1 MNNREVG
8 ADGEAKVVEYLKK
21 KGYLVIEKNYRT
33 RNFEIDIIAKT
44 GNTICFIEVKS
55 RKTSKYGL
63 PREAVTRKKQNQ
75 IIKGAMTY
83 IKYKK
88 LKVFS
93 YRFDVVEVFLEES
106 RINHIEN
113 AFWA

>member
-8 ADGEAKVVEYLKK
+8 SWGEAEVVDYLKK
-21 KGYLVIEKNYRT
+21 KGYLIVEKNYRT
-33 RNFEIDIIAKT
+33 RYSEIDIIAKT

-63 PREAVTRKKQNQ
+63 PREAVNRKKQNQ

-83 IKYKK
+83 IKYRK
-88 LKVFS
+88 LTTFS
-93 YRFDVVEVFLEES
+93 YRFDVVEVFLNDG

-113 AFWA
+113 AFWV

>member
-8 ADGEAKVVEYLKK
+8 SKGEAEVVEYLKK

-33 RNFEIDIIAKT
+33 KYFEIDIIAKT

-63 PREAVTRKKQNQ
+63 PREAVTKKKQNQ

-83 IKYKK
+83 IKYKRFK
-88 LKVFS
+88 TFS
-93 YRFDVVEVFLEES
+93 YRFDVVEVFLSEGK
-106 RINHIEN
+106 INHIEN
-113 AFWA
+113 AFWV

>member
-1 MNNREVG
+1 MNNRELG
-8 ADGEAKVVEYLKK
+8 SKGEDTVVEYLKK
-21 KGYLVIEKNYRT
+21 KGYLVIEKNFRT
-33 RNFEIDIIAKT
+33 RMFEIDIIAKT
-44 GNTICFIEVKS
+44 GNIICFIEVKS

-88 LKVFS
+88 LKTFV
-93 YRFDVVEVFLEES
+93 YRFDVVEVFLNEGK
-106 RINHIEN
+106 INHIEN
-113 AFWA
+113 AFWV